1 MNDWVNYNLNV
12 LKLVQEMYSVNESK
26 DVEQYISKLDYIL
39 KKKRESTLSFNEKEK
54 QYSDD
59 YKFLLDSMPKE
70 HAIYVRAVNARAWSG
85 CNWKNVE

>member
-1 MNDWVNYNLNV
+1 MNDWLTYNLDI
-12 LKLVQEMYSVNESK
+12 LKLVQEMYSLQDAK
-26 DVEQYISKLDYIL
+26 DVQEYLYKLYDII
-39 KKKRESTLSFNEKEK
+39 KKKRESTLSFNEKEQ

-70 HAIYVRAVNARAWSG
+70 HAMYVRAVNAKAWAG